1 MADGV
6 ELLLPVNRDLP
17 FAGDPHTPSRL
28 VSSAGGYLSNAVGC
42 SPTTAV
48 SPRSHSPLEDCP
60 GSVQPASTVAT
71 IPQSLFREVFQKL
84 TLRSSAGARLAFQLR
99 LRFHPRRIAAPP
111 ATAKKLLALRKSRLF
126 PPAHLLLSSGRGSA
140 NAMDSGNAQS
150 WSGMDT
156 TADQDFGNLIDFN
169 NFDDLDLPDFNNIA
183 YSHGGTQH
191 GSMADALDQQH
202 LDHQFPPQI
211 PQHHGDGATGTQLAQ
226 THNLSQSN
234 MNANFFD
241 YTMSQF
247 SQGGTPVFS
256 QAPDQ
261 VFRPHHGVPPT
272 PNSVEMHGDP
282 HRYMQQMDQQALYD
296 QRYRMRKDDAVRWS
310 VNAIARPH

>member
-1 MADGV
+1 M
-6 ELLLPVNRDLP
+6 
-17 FAGDPHTPSRL
+17 
-28 VSSAGGYLSNAVGC
+28 
-42 SPTTAV
+42 
-48 SPRSHSPLEDCP
+48 
-60 GSVQPASTVAT
+60 
-71 IPQSLFREVFQKL
+71 
-84 TLRSSAGARLAFQLR
+84 
-99 LRFHPRRIAAPP
+99 
-111 ATAKKLLALRKSRLF
+111 
-126 PPAHLLLSSGRGSA
+126 LLSSGRGSA

-156 TADQDFGNLIDFN
+156 AADQDFGNLIDFN
-169 NFDDLDLPDFNNIA
+169 NFDDLDLPDFNNIT

-226 THNLSQSN
+226 THNLAQSN